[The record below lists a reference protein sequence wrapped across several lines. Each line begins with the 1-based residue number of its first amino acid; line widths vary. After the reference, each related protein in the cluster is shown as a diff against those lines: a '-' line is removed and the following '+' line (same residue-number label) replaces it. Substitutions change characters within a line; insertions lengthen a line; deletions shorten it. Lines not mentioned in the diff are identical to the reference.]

1 MGLNQIFP
9 VVLDWVGL
17 VISQLVGW
25 VGSGFW
31 TRGQLCFAA
40 HFLDGFD
47 RVQGNRA
54 TVCLQSV
61 RVDARRVTVAL
72 CV

>member
-1 MGLNQIFP
+1 M
-9 VVLDWVGL
+9 
-17 VISQLVGW
+17 GW